1 MHHLSKLINFQ
12 VSSETLNL
20 GQTIK
25 KAQER
30 EQDYSHVM
38 TELQRTRENERKLI
52 QEKEQLIVEAKR
64 LENLIYNDK
73 HQFEGVNQQK
83 QELMYEFKELKS
95 NLEETRQSEH
105 KLKNESIRL
114 QEKLNNNEIMNSD
127 LKDLLSKEQKK
138 NGHLQ

>member
-1 MHHLSKLINFQ
+1 
-12 VSSETLNL
+12 
-20 GQTIK
+20 
-25 KAQER
+25 
-30 EQDYSHVM
+30 
-38 TELQRTRENERKLI
+38 
-52 QEKEQLIVEAKR
+52 
-64 LENLIYNDK
+64 
-73 HQFEGVNQQK
+73 
-83 QELMYEFKELKS
+83 MYEFKELKS